1 VGNAVPGMWFTS
13 DKGGKKIGRG
23 TMDAEINNVIYME
36 LYSGPK
42 MAHDKYEK
50 TNVARS
56 IDRDSTV
63 SNLETEVNCK
73 IPHDNKS
80 EWHSPAEKGYKLITG
95 AFKKLLSPQKFQVT
109 RNHWHQAA

>member
-1 VGNAVPGMWFTS
+1 
-13 DKGGKKIGRG
+13 
-23 TMDAEINNVIYME
+23 MDAEINVIYME

-63 SNLETEVNCK
+63 LVT
-73 IPHDNKS
+73 I
-80 EWHSPAEKGYKLITG
+80 
-95 AFKKLLSPQKFQVT
+95 LSFVF
-109 RNHWHQAA
+109 

>member
-1 VGNAVPGMWFTS
+1 MEENPCGKFGNMIYN
-13 DKGGKKIGRG
+13 DKGRKTIGRG

-56 IDRDSTV
+56 IHRDSTV
-63 SNLETEVNCK
+63 VPRFHCC
-73 IPHDNKS
+73 I
-80 EWHSPAEKGYKLITG
+80 
-95 AFKKLLSPQKFQVT
+95 
-109 RNHWHQAA
+109 

>member
-1 VGNAVPGMWFTS
+1 MQENPCGKCCLGNVIYN
-13 DKGGKKIGRG
+13 DKGGKTIGRG

-50 TNVARS
+50 TNVVRS

-63 SNLETEVNCK
+63 
-73 IPHDNKS
+73 
-80 EWHSPAEKGYKLITG
+80 LITVSTEHS
-95 AFKKLLSPQKFQVT
+95 LNISP
-109 RNHWHQAA
+109 HSDI